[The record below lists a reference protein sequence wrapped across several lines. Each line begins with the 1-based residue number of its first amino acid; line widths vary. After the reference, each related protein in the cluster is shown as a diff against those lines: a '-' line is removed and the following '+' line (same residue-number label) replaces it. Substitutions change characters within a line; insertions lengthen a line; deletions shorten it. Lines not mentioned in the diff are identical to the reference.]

1 MLFFHLLWTFL
12 IVLIDIGKDTDAYM
26 NRNIGLGNNKYTFF
40 SAESPATFTT
50 KTQSIAPDMSSL
62 PPEAF
67 DATGKVKAEFYE
79 TVVRRAY
86 PEKHSVWDK
95 LSVSGDLTIAAFSAW
110 LLQEHQLVLD
120 SWNFIYGYR
129 SVADAD
135 SGAKETVGVTTKV
148 SNHLTSES
156 ESSTR
161 YLYLLPRLCCC
172 PPPLCSLYCWLS
184 VHMVVMCIS
193 MMLSGCSWRDW
204 CLLDICVFSPG
215 VSSGSC
221 A

>member
-1 MLFFHLLWTFL
+1 MLIFHLLLTFL

-161 YLYLLPRLCCC
+161 YLFLLPRLCCC
-172 PPPLCSLYCWLS
+172 PPPLCSS
-184 VHMVVMCIS
+184 VLLVQCIVDQCNG
-193 MMLSGCSWRDW
+193 L
-204 CLLDICVFSPG
+204 VY
-215 VSSGSC
+215 GSV
-221 A
+221 